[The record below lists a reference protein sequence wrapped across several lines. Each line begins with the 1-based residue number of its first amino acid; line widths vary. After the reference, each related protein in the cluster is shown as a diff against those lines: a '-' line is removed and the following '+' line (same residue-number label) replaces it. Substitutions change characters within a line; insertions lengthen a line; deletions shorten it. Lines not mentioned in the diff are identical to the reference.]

1 MTIRKK
7 KGNKEAI
14 KPYERKAEVTTKRSY
29 DLWSDFDRMFED
41 FRTGFDNLFWPIRQ
55 RHPLDTY
62 KENRTPPLDV
72 ADRGDHYEIQV
83 EVPGVPKED
92 INIEV
97 TSNGVE
103 ISAEH
108 ENIQEEKEQ
117 GWLRRERS
125 SVSFYRNL
133 ELPEELKSE
142 EVEAELK
149 DGILKLSLPK
159 VAPKPEYKS
168 TKVKI
173 K

>member
-7 KGNKEAI
+7 KENKEAI
-14 KPYERKAEVTTKRSY
+14 KPYEGKAEITTKRPY

-41 FRTGFDNLFWPIRQ
+41 FRTGFDNLFWPLKHRQ
-55 RHPLDTY
+55 TLNLY
-62 KENRTPPLDV
+62 NENRKPPLDIS
-72 ADRGDHYEIQV
+72 DRGDHYEMHI

-97 TSNGVE
+97 TPNGIE

-108 ENIQEEKEQ
+108 ENMQEEKEK

-125 SVSFYRNL
+125 NVSFYRCL
-133 ELPEELKSE
+133 ELPEELKTE
-142 EVEAELK
+142 DVEAELK
-149 DGILKLSLPK
+149 NGILTLLLPK
-159 VAPKPEYKS
+159 VSPKPEYKT

>member
-7 KGNKEAI
+7 KEKKDAI
-14 KPYERKAEVTTKRSY
+14 KPYVGKAEITTRRPY

-41 FRTGFDNLFWPIRQ
+41 FRTGFDNLFWPLKHRQ
-55 RHPLDTY
+55 TLNVY
-62 KENRTPPLDV
+62 NENRVPPLDV
-72 ADRGDHYEIQV
+72 ADHGDNYEIQI

-97 TSNGVE
+97 TPNGVE

-108 ENIQEEKEQ
+108 ENIQEEKEK
-117 GWLRRERS
+117 GWLRHERS
-125 SVSFYRNL
+125 NVSFYRCL
-133 ELPEELKSE
+133 ELPEELKTDG
-142 EVEAELK
+142 VEAELK
-149 DGILKLSLPK
+149 DGILTLTLPK
-159 VAPKPEYKS
+159 VKPKPEYKT